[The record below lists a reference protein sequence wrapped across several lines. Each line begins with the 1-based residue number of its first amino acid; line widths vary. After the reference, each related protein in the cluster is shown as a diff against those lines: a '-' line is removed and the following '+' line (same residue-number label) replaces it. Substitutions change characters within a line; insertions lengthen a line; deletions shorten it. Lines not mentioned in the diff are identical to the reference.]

1 MGVTQVIFE
10 ALRTLLIGLM
20 IVVIVMEVCGC

>member
-1 MGVTQVIFE
+1 MGVTQVIFK